1 MDHIIP
7 YSRCFDDSYQNKV
20 LVLASENR
28 QKGNRLPYEYFGQ
41 DEVRWHGYEVRVE
54 NLIHNYRKRQKLLKR
69 RLTEEEST
77 GFIDRNL
84 KDTQYITRAVYN
96 LIRDHLAFAE
106 SAYRKKPVQAVN
118 GAVTSMLRGRWGVQK
133 IREDGDLHHCL
144 DAAVIAATTPG
155 LVQRL
160 TAYNKHRETW
170 ERPPA
175 GYVDPATGEL
185 IELPQEARRDPFPKP
200 WERFRQELEA
210 RLDPIDPRHQIDLL
224 KLETY
229 ESDEEIKPVFVSRM
243 PNHKVTGAA
252 HAETIRSSKGGDG
265 FTVTKTPLAN
275 LKLNKFGEIE
285 GYYNPASDTLL
296 YDALLARLKAF
307 GGDGAKAFAQPFYKP
322 KKDGTLGPRVDKVKI
337 CEKAT
342 VGLPVRDGIGERVGA
357 CTFEPDEKRAAKAT
371 YTFEYFKLWQQI
383 VVRKIQ
389 NQAQCLRLMGKEEWQ
404 ELQQMAG
411 KVLSND
417 SDNREAVAAALY
429 FPALFGNGFFRGS
442 DDPRN
447 AALNYGY
454 AVMRAGIARNL
465 VVHGLEPCIGLHH
478 RSELNNF
485 NLADDLIEPFRPIVD
500 LYAAQ
505 NFSKDDD
512 VLTPRQKAG
521 LFNLT
526 NYLVKQAGRRYRV
539 MLSIDRVCTALANS
553 VTAGENL
560 LELPE
565 LIPLELHQYE

>member
-1 MDHIIP
+1 MEYRNI
-7 YSRCFDDSYQNKV
+7 F
-20 LVLASENR
+20 LANPA
-28 QKGNRLPYEYFGQ
+28 RL
-41 DEVRWHGYEVRVE
+41 
-54 NLIHNYRKRQKLLKR
+54 
-69 RLTEEEST
+69 S
-77 GFIDRNL
+77 
-84 KDTQYITRAVYN
+84 
-96 LIRDHLAFAE
+96 
-106 SAYRKKPVQAVN
+106 
-118 GAVTSMLRGRWGVQK
+118 
-133 IREDGDLHHCL
+133 
-144 DAAVIAATTPG
+144 
-155 LVQRL
+155 VQREQL
-160 TAYNKHRETW
+160 
-170 ERPPA
+170 
-175 GYVDPATGEL
+175 V
-185 IELPQEARRDPFPKP
+185 IEQ
-200 WERFRQELEA
+200 
-210 RLDPIDPRHQIDLL
+210 
-224 KLETY
+224 
-229 ESDEEIKPVFVSRM
+229 
-243 PNHKVTGAA
+243 
-252 HAETIRSSKGGDG
+252 AETITVPLEDISSVLIESQQVTLSVHAAAAMADHGI
-265 FTVTKTPLAN
+265 TVFL
-275 LKLNKFGEIE
+275 
-285 GYYNPASDTLL
+285 
-296 YDALLARLKAF
+296 
-307 GGDGAKAFAQPFYKP
+307 
-322 KKDGTLGPRVDKVKI
+322 
-337 CEKAT
+337 C
-342 VGLPVRDGIGERVGA
+342 
-357 CTFEPDEKRAAKAT
+357 DEKHLPSCQLLPINQFCRQRKLLLSQC
-371 YTFEYFKLWQQI
+371 EMGKPLQKQLWQQI

-500 LYAAQ
+500 LYVAQ
-505 NFSKDDD
+505 NFSKDDV

-539 MLSIDRVCTALANS
+539 MLSIDRVCMALANS